1 MYQSDLDRLIRL
13 VAWGVFT
20 TAIGVG
26 LTSGTFAGGPMPFN
40 KNLWTL
46 SFSFFTGKKSSSLNV
61 YTVFFRVVGGIAFIG
76 FSIMYVL
83 IDKLKY
89 WNSTPFQYPGTN
101 SILIYI
107 AHIAFATYFPVQWVV
122 ANTHAAQL
130 AMALWGC
137 IFWIII
143 AYIFFKK
150 RIFLVL

>member
-13 VAWGVFT
+13 FAWSIFT

-26 LTSGTFAGGPMPFN
+26 LTSGTFDGGLMPFN

-46 SFSFFTGKKSSSLNV
+46 SFSFFTGKKKFSFYYRNSIRRFLA
-61 YTVFFRVVGGIAFIG
+61 GLAFAG
-76 FSIMYVL
+76 FSIMYIL
-83 IDKLKY
+83 IDKLKW

-107 AHIAFATYFPVQWVV
+107 AHIVFATYFPVQWVV
-122 ANTHAAQL
+122 ANTHAAHL
-130 AMALWGC
+130 AMGLWGC